1 MNCYSAGYRSHHP
14 MLRQVECPYCGE
26 LFETTVDISGGSQD
40 YIEDCQVCCQAI
52 EFSLE
57 VGLNNEV
64 ISLTTRRDSD

>member
-1 MNCYSAGYRSHHP
+1 

-26 LFETTVDISGGSQD
+26 LFETTIDTSGGSQD

-57 VGLNNEV
+57 VGLDHEV